1 MLKGKALFNLSK
13 DFTLNILAVAISN
26 GVMQLMLYPT
36 LSKVLSPKEYG
47 LLLTIMGII
56 NVITVAFGD
65 NLCNVRLL
73 ENNSY
78 EKREMKGD
86 FQIILLLL
94 IILASIV
101 MAVFCFYFKLELPI
115 SIEIIFIII
124 LSIARS
130 YYSVIYRLVI
140 NYRNNL
146 FLNITMSV
154 GYVVGVYLLL
164 NIVEWSIVFIL
175 ANALGLVFIFVS
187 SSIIREPFKIT
198 NQFRRTLIH
207 TVILVGSSLISNSTA
222 YMDRFIIYPILG
234 GDSVSTFTV
243 ATFFPKLFMLIVTAM
258 TGVVLSYLVKGKDLL
273 TKKLYVQ
280 INVLMIPLF
289 IIITVF
295 TMTVGKWITSILY
308 PTLIESA
315 QDYILI
321 GSLGVT
327 INIVTAFASTV
338 VLAYATSA
346 WQVILSIVR
355 CVLYIVTGTIL
366 TSWFGL
372 SGMCIASLITNG
384 VVGFILLI
392 VGYINTGNLL
402 KEAR

>member
-1 MLKGKALFNLSK
+1 
-13 DFTLNILAVAISN
+13 
-26 GVMQLMLYPT
+26 
-36 LSKVLSPKEYG
+36 
-47 LLLTIMGII
+47 
-56 NVITVAFGD
+56 
-65 NLCNVRLL
+65 
-73 ENNSY
+73 
-78 EKREMKGD
+78 
-86 FQIILLLL
+86 
-94 IILASIV
+94 
-101 MAVFCFYFKLELPI
+101 
-115 SIEIIFIII
+115 
-124 LSIARS
+124 
-130 YYSVIYRLVI
+130 
-140 NYRNNL
+140 
-146 FLNITMSV
+146 
-154 GYVVGVYLLL
+154 
-164 NIVEWSIVFIL
+164 
-175 ANALGLVFIFVS
+175 
-187 SSIIREPFKIT
+187 
-198 NQFRRTLIH
+198 
-207 TVILVGSSLISNSTA
+207 
-222 YMDRFIIYPILG
+222 MDRFIIYPILG

-273 TKKLYVQ
+273 TKKLYLQ

-315 QDYILI
+315 QEYILI

-338 VLAYATSA
+338 VLAYTTSA

-366 TSWFGL
+366 PSWFGL

-384 VVGFILLI
+384 VFGFILLI